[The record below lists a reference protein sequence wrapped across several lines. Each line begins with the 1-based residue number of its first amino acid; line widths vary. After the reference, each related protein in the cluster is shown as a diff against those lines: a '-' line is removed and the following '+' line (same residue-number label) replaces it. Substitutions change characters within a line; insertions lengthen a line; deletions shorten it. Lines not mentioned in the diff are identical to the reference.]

1 MVKLYPLL
9 LACIAFQLCLA
20 TRLEVISPYQGAEVP
35 IQPNSLLYELSTLG
49 VDSTWEIASF
59 TFFYYEF
66 QPADTVQ
73 VFMTFID
80 GESSTIGEIY
90 IYKES
95 IGIRWYLDD
104 EIYPGQTY
112 FHPFISSYIPYSSL
126 QWNFFTVT
134 ISKPNHYTKISRI
147 SALDSFPFRVSTTS
161 ELVYLKKPIAP
172 GYSIKLQNTISEYP
186 SIVISSLNI
195 YDYNVCQDNCADL
208 LYFGFLNTIK
218 INREYEFYI
227 FERYLMESPLASV
240 GVSKGEFIRVNDM
253 RIFKWRVE
261 DCEAYGRDVVGFYY
275 RDGSST
281 YNYGF
286 EVEIEPDDLKLIE
299 RDELYVRF
307 DEDFVFEYE
316 FDREITVF
324 CIHDLNRVTDTAVTL
339 PYDLDNTNRRFD
351 YDIYKIS
358 STHTSI
364 QSRYSFSI
372 YYFGIPN
379 TKKIAQPGKLY
390 TYQLTIIQTLISL
403 IDPSFSFS
411 IIDCSTCTSYTNIIS
426 ISSSALLTIQNPQA
440 PLQFVIQL
448 NINSKLYYSSVD
460 LEFQDN
466 IPAARIQRFDKVH
479 SNVADLFMLRVEFED
494 DTYGTEDNGSHRM
507 IVNSELDSEMFLEN
521 ELGYPRYFVWI
532 PTQHKETSID
542 IEIWNPAHKMAQYSV
557 KVYANTLPEVEEMPA
572 SFKQYSGC
580 LWKYSVEAEDGD
592 SDTILYEVYSSLS
605 ENGPRFEDNVVSW
618 VSDGS
623 TQRFTIKVSDD
634 TYSYID
640 EEFSRNEWVRE
651 ITLTNDGTA
660 PTVIMLY
667 HYCKISD
674 WCVIDLS
681 EKIYLTSSIKH
692 EYLSAISDLKI
703 SSIYSYILSPTPSV
717 TVFDLT
723 LLDQEYCNFIR
734 PFTLYMLDDLI
745 ITPIPTIYYTSQSS
759 ITFLLSYSGSS
770 ISASLYLYLLPTSPS
785 YSIDLDTTTLSWNN
799 LNDNIYTVKII
810 SSKEELKLMNYVYFY
825 TMVTTMPSL
834 NIFSDDD
841 LIVLYSI
848 PYRLPVYSCIIYI
861 VITNTESDFLY
872 LLYYDLESSRGAEV
886 CNVSGVIY
894 WNDPIQDDT
903 VTITVYHPAHWI
915 VKDLHHISPHDWS
928 LRYTFK
934 LNLSYYAE
942 FTNIDPSYLM
952 VYSEDKVEFPVRNM

>member
-1 MVKLYPLL
+1 MVKLNAFL
-9 LACIAFQLCLA
+9 LACIAFKLCLA

-35 IQPNSLLYELSTLG
+35 IQSNSLIYKLSTLG

-73 VFMTFID
+73 VFMSFID
-80 GESSTIGEIY
+80 EENSTIGEIC

-95 IGIRWYLDD
+95 IGIRWYLDS

-126 QWNFFTVT
+126 QWCFFTIT
-134 ISKPNHYTKISRI
+134 ISKPNHSIKISRI
-147 SALDSFPFRVSTTS
+147 SAVDSFPFRISTTS

-172 GYSIKLQNTISEYP
+172 DYSIKLQNTISQYP

-227 FERYLMESPLASV
+227 LERYLMDSPLESV
-240 GVSKGEFIRVNDM
+240 GVSKGEFIRVNDR
-253 RIFKWRVE
+253 RIYKWRVE
-261 DCEAYGRDVVGFYY
+261 DCEAFGRDVVGFYY
-275 RDGSST
+275 RDGLST
-281 YNYGF
+281 YTYGF
-286 EVEIEPDDLKLIE
+286 EVEIEPDDLKAIE
-299 RDELYVRF
+299 IDQLYVRF
-307 DEDFVFEYE
+307 DQDFVFEYD

-324 CIHDLNRVTDTAVTL
+324 CMHDLNRVTDTAITL

-379 TKKIAQPGKLY
+379 TKKIAQAGELY
-390 TYQLTIIQTLISL
+390 TYQLTIIQTLNYL
-403 IDPSFSFS
+403 IDASFSFS
-411 IIDCSTCTSYTNIIS
+411 IIDCSPCTSDTNIIS
-426 ISSSALLTIQNPQA
+426 ISNSALLTIQNPQA

-448 NINSKLYYSSVD
+448 NINSKLYYSQVAI
-460 LEFQDN
+460 EFKDN
-466 IPAARIQRFDKVH
+466 IPAARIKRFDKVH
-479 SNVADLFMLRVEFED
+479 SNVGDLFMLRVEFED
-494 DTYGTEDNGSHRM
+494 DTYGSEDIVSHRM
-507 IVNSELDSEMFLEN
+507 VLNSELDSEMFLEN
-521 ELGYPRYFVWI
+521 GLGYPRYFVWI
-532 PTQHKETSID
+532 PTEHKETSIN
-542 IEIWNPAHKMAQYSV
+542 IEIWNPANKMAQYSV
-557 KVYANTLPEVEEMPA
+557 NVYANNLPDVEDIPG

-580 LWKYSVEAEDGD
+580 IWKYSVKADD
-592 SDTILYEVYSSLS
+592 ADLDTILYEVYSSLA

-618 VSDGS
+618 VSDGT
-623 TQRFTIKVSDD
+623 TQRFTIKVSDN

-640 EEFSRNEWVRE
+640 EVFSRNEWVKE
-651 ITLTNDGTA
+651 VTLTNDGTA
-660 PTVIMLY
+660 PTVIMLH

-674 WCVIDLS
+674 WCLIDLS
-681 EKIYLTSSIKH
+681 EKIYLTSSIDH
-692 EYLSAISDLKI
+692 NYSSELPDLKI
-703 SSIYSYILSPTPSV
+703 SSIYSYILSPTPSI

-723 LLDQEYCNFIR
+723 LTDQEYCNFIR

-745 ITPIPTIYYTSQSS
+745 IIPIPTIYYTPQSS
-759 ITFLLSYSGSS
+759 ITFILSYSGSS
-770 ISASLYLYLLPTSPS
+770 ISSSLYFYILPVSPS
-785 YSIDLDTTTLSWNN
+785 YSINLDTTTLSWNN
-799 LNDNIYTVKII
+799 LSDAIYTVKII
-810 SSKEELKLMNYVYFY
+810 SSKDELKLMNYVYFY

-834 NIFSDDD
+834 SIFSEND

-848 PYRLPVYSCIIYI
+848 PYRLPVYSCNIYI
-861 VITNTESDFLY
+861 VITNTESDFFY
-872 LLYYDLESSRGAEV
+872 LLYYDLESFREVEV
-886 CNVSGVIY
+886 CNVSGVLY
-894 WNDPIQDDT
+894 WNNPIQDDT
-903 VTITVYHPAHWI
+903 ISITVYHPAHWL
-915 VKDLHHISPHDWS
+915 VKDLNHISPSDWS
-928 LRYTFK
+928 LTYTFK